1 MPNSSLT
8 IRGARVHNLKNVSVE
23 IPKNK
28 LVVITGLSGSGKS
41 SLAFDTIYA
50 EGQRRYAESLSAY
63 ARQFMD
69 MQNKPDIDGID
80 GLSPTIAIDQKI
92 STQNPRSTVGTVTE
106 IYDYLR
112 LLFSRAGTQY
122 CPDCHEV
129 AAFTSAGD
137 IVETARKLARKATPV
152 LILSPVV
159 HQNIIDPKTTIELVE
174 RSGYDNVRLDGKVMK
189 IHDLVKCHFET
200 GEKHDLEIVIGK
212 INDVKK
218 DDPYKAVNVALDLSN
233 GACVLSVK
241 GEEVYLTTFSYCKNC
256 GRKMPELDV
265 RGFSFNSPFGACP
278 RCTGLGVTM
287 EVDAELVMPNT
298 RLSLSQG
305 AIQPWMRITGNQAW
319 YTKLLAAVSA
329 RHNFSLDLAVAD
341 LPSRVLDLVL
351 YGTSDDVYE
360 IENKKITFSG
370 VVSDLL
376 KRHLETNSEYVRKE
390 IEQYMREKTCPVC
403 AGKRLRQESLWVKI
417 HDYNIADVS
426 SLSID
431 EVLEM
436 LKKYTTVVAKDEKDV
451 KAKIFDTI
459 LKEMRPRLQNL
470 TQVGLGYLSLDRSMN
485 TLSGGEVT
493 RVRLATQLSSGL
505 TGVIYI
511 LDEPSVGLHS
521 RDNDKLISTLKYL
534 RDLGNTVIVVE
545 HDGAMM
551 AAADYLID
559 VGPGAGIYGGKIVS
573 QGTYEQV
580 KKDKNSVTGAYLSG
594 RDSIY
599 EPEPKN
605 AKKEKKKTEF
615 LSLIGASAFNLKN
628 VSVDF
633 PLNKMICVT
642 GVSGS
647 GKSTLVIDVL
657 ATALSKH
664 FFRSKEEPGAY
675 KEIKGLENI
684 DKVISIDQVA
694 IGRTPRS
701 NPATYTGIFTLIR
714 DLFSAL
720 PEARMRGYD
729 AGKFS
734 FNVKGGGRCEACAG
748 EGYVRIPMQFLADV
762 FMTCNECNGTRYNQE
777 VLEVHYLDKNIAEVL
792 NMTVEEAFKF
802 FSGVSSLS
810 DKLNILRNVGLGY
823 LTLGQPATTLSGGEA
838 QRIKLATELA
848 RVSTGNTL
856 YILDEPT
863 TGLHFEDIKR
873 LLRVLKQ
880 LVEKGNTVLII
891 EHNLDVIRSC
901 DWVVEL
907 GPEGGKGGGELVFAG
922 LPEDM
927 KKNKKSWT
935 GKYM

>member
-1 MPNSSLT
+1 MIDKLK
-8 IRGARVHNLKNVSVE
+8 IRGARVHNLKNVSLE

-69 MQNKPDIDGID
+69 VQDKPDVDAIE

-112 LLFSRAGTQY
+112 LLFARVGTQN
-122 CPDCHEV
+122 CPECHV
-129 AAFTSAGD
+129 PAFSSSSGE
-137 IVETARKLARKATPV
+137 IVEQVRKLARKSVPV
-152 LILSPVV
+152 LILSPLI
-159 HQNIIDPKTTIELVE
+159 HQDVIKLEDILETIE
-174 RSGYDNVRLDGKVMK
+174 RSGYDTIRLDGKLMK
-189 IHDLVKCHFET
+189 IHDLVKCHFEPA
-200 GEKHDLEIVIGK
+200 EKHDLEIMIGK
-212 INDVKK
+212 INDIKK
-218 DDPYKAVNVALDLSN
+218 DDPFKAVNIALELSN
-233 GACVLSVK
+233 GACVIASNS
-241 GEEVYLTTFSYCKNC
+241 EDFYLTTFSYCKKC

-265 RGFSFNSPFGACP
+265 RSFSFNSPFGACP

-287 EVDAELVMPNT
+287 EVDAEMVMPNT
-298 RLSLSQG
+298 RLSLSEG
-305 AIQPWMRITGNQAW
+305 AIQPWMRITGNQTW
-319 YTKLLAAVSA
+319 YQKLLQAVA
-329 RHNFSLDLAVAD
+329 EHNNFSLDIPVAD

-351 YGTSDDVYE
+351 YGTGSDIYE
-360 IENKKITFSG
+360 VENKKVTFSG

-403 AGKRLRQESLWVKI
+403 EGKRLRQESLWVKLN
-417 HDYNIADVS
+417 DFNIADIAGMSVEE
-426 SLSID
+426 SLDFFKKID
-431 EVLEM
+431 I
-436 LKKYTTVVAKDEKDV
+436 TVEKNSKDV
-451 KAKIFDTI
+451 KAKVTDTI
-459 LKEMRPRLQNL
+459 LKELKPRLQNL
-470 TQVGLGYLSLDRSMN
+470 SQVGLNYLSLDRSMN

-534 RDLGNTVIVVE
+534 RDLGNSVLVVE
-545 HDGAMM
+545 HDSAMM
-551 AAADYLID
+551 EAADYLID
-559 VGPGAGIYGGKIVS
+559 VGPGAGIYGGHIVAA
-573 QGTYEQV
+573 GTYEEI
-580 KKDKNSVTGAYLSG
+580 KKNKDSITGAYLSG
-594 RDSIY
+594 RESIY
-599 EPEPKN
+599 EKPKKEI
-605 AKKEKKKTEF
+605 KKEKKKNNI

-628 VSVDF
+628 VSVDI
-633 PLNKMICVT
+633 PLNKMVCVT

-647 GKSTLVIDVL
+647 GKSALVIHIL

-675 KEIKGLENI
+675 KEITGLENL
-684 DKVISIDQVA
+684 DKVISINQSP

-714 DLFSAL
+714 DLFSGL
-720 PEARMRGYD
+720 PESRMRLYD

-762 FMTCNECNGTRYNQE
+762 FVTCNECNGTRYNQE

-792 NMTVEEAFKF
+792 NMTVEEAYKF
-802 FSGVSSLS
+802 FSNVPTLS
-810 DKLNILRNVGLGY
+810 EKLNVLRNVGLGY

-873 LLRVLKQ
+873 LLVVLKQ
-880 LVEKGNTVLII
+880 LVEKGNTVLVI
-891 EHNLDVIRSC
+891 EHNLDVIKSC

-907 GPEGGKGGGELVFAG
+907 GPEGGKGGGEIVFTG
-922 LPEDM
+922 IPEDLA
-927 KKNKKSWT
+927 KNKKSWT
-935 GKYM
+935 GKYL

>member
-1 MPNSSLT
+1 MNDKLK
-8 IRGARVHNLKNVSVE
+8 IRGARVHNLKNVSLE

-69 MQNKPDIDGID
+69 VQDKPDVDAIE

-112 LLFSRAGTQY
+112 LLFARVGTQY
-122 CPDCHEV
+122 CPECHV
-129 AAFTSAGD
+129 PAFSTSSGE
-137 IVETARKLARKATPV
+137 IVEQVRKLARKSTPIF
-152 LILSPVV
+152 ILSPLI
-159 HQNIIDPKTTIELVE
+159 HQNIVVLKDILETIE
-174 RSGYDNVRLDGKVMK
+174 RSGYDTVRLDGKFMK
-189 IHDLVKCHFET
+189 IHDLIKCHFEPE
-200 GEKHDLEIVIGK
+200 EKHDLEILIGK
-212 INDVKK
+212 INDIKK
-218 DDPYKAVNVALDLSN
+218 DDPFKAVGVSLDLSN
-233 GACVLSVK
+233 GACVLASQT
-241 GEEVYLTTFSYCKNC
+241 EDIYLTTFSYCKKC

-265 RGFSFNSPFGACP
+265 RSFSFNSPFGACP

-287 EVDAELVMPNT
+287 EVDADLVMPNT
-298 RLSLSQG
+298 RLSLSEG
-305 AIQPWMRITGNQAW
+305 AIQPWMRITGNQTW
-319 YTKLLAAVSA
+319 YQKLLQAVA
-329 RHNFSLDLAVAD
+329 ERNNFSLDIPVAD

-351 YGTSDDVYE
+351 YGTGSDAYE
-360 IENKKITFSG
+360 VENKKVTFSG

-403 AGKRLRQESLWVKI
+403 NGKRLRQESLWVKLN
-417 HDYNIADVS
+417 DQNVADIAGMSVAENLDFFKK
-426 SLSID
+426 ID
-431 EVLEM
+431 
-436 LKKYTTVVAKDEKDV
+436 TVVEKNSKDV
-451 KAKIFDTI
+451 KAKVADTI
-459 LKEMRPRLQNL
+459 LKELKPRLQNL
-470 TQVGLGYLSLDRSMN
+470 SQVGLDYLSLDRSMN

-505 TGVIYI
+505 TGVVYI
-511 LDEPSVGLHS
+511 LDEPSVGLHA
-521 RDNDKLISTLKYL
+521 RDNDRLIATLKYL
-534 RDLGNTVIVVE
+534 RDLGNSVLVVE
-545 HDGAMM
+545 HDSAMM
-551 AAADYLID
+551 EAADYLID
-559 VGPGAGIYGGKIVS
+559 VGPGAGIYGGKIVAA
-573 QGTYEQV
+573 GTYEQI
-580 KKDKNSVTGAYLSG
+580 KKNKDSITGAYLSG
-594 RDSIY
+594 RENIY
-599 EPEPKN
+599 EKPKKEI
-605 AKKEKKKTEF
+605 KKEKKLGKV
-615 LSLIGASAFNLKN
+615 LSLLGASAFNLKN
-628 VSVDF
+628 VSVDI
-633 PLNKMICVT
+633 PLNKMVCVT

-647 GKSTLVIDVL
+647 GKSTLIINIL
-657 ATALSKH
+657 AAALSKH

-714 DLFSAL
+714 DLFSGL

-762 FMTCNECNGTRYNQE
+762 FVTCNECNGTRYNQE
-777 VLEVHYLDKNIAEVL
+777 VMEVHYLDKNIAEVL
-792 NMTVEEAFKF
+792 SMTVEEAYKF
-802 FSGVSSLS
+802 FSNVPTLS

-838 QRIKLATELA
+838 QRIKLATELS

-873 LLRVLKQ
+873 LLGVLKQ
-880 LVEKGNTVLII
+880 LVEKGNTVIVI

-901 DWVVEL
+901 DWVLEL

-922 LPEDM
+922 LPDDLAA
-927 KKNKKSWT
+927 NKESWT

>member
-1 MPNSSLT
+1 MERKLV
-8 IRGARVHNLKNVSVE
+8 IRGARVHNLKNVSLE

-69 MQNKPDIDGID
+69 VQDKPDVDGID

-112 LLFSRAGTQY
+112 LLFARVGTQY
-122 CPDCHEV
+122 CPDCHEP
-129 AAFTSAGD
+129 SASTTVGD
-137 IVETARKLARKATPV
+137 IVETARKMARKSTPL
-152 LILSPVV
+152 LILSPLI
-159 HQNIIDPKTTIELVE
+159 HQNVVDSKAVIETIE
-174 RSGYDNVRLDGKVMK
+174 RSGYDSVRLDGKVMK
-189 IHDLVKCHFET
+189 IHDLVKCHFEPN
-200 GEKHDLEIVIGK
+200 EKHDLEIVIGK
-212 INDVKK
+212 IGDIKK
-218 DDPYKAVNVALDLSN
+218 DDPYKAVTVAVDLSN
-233 GACVLSVK
+233 GACVLATK
-241 GEEVYLTTFSYCKNC
+241 NDEEYLTTFSYCKKC

-265 RGFSFNSPFGACP
+265 RSFSFNSPFGACP

-287 EVDAELVMPNT
+287 EVDADLVMPNT

-319 YTKLLAAVSA
+319 YSKLLVAVASK
-329 RHNFSLDLAVAD
+329 HNFSLDLPVAE
-341 LPSRVLDLVL
+341 LPSRVLDLIL
-351 YGTSDDVYE
+351 YGTTDDVYE
-360 IENKKITFSG
+360 IENKKVQFNG

-403 AGKRLRQESLWVKI
+403 SGKRLRQESLWVKI
-417 HDYNIADVS
+417 KDNNIADIA

-431 EVLEM
+431 EVLEL
-436 LKKYTTVVAKDEKDV
+436 LKKCFDKPEKNGRDSH
-451 KAKIFDTI
+451 AKIFDTI
-459 LKEMRPRLQNL
+459 LKEMLPRLQNL
-470 TQVGLGYLSLDRSMN
+470 TQVGLGYLSLDRAMN

-521 RDNDKLISTLKYL
+521 RDNDKLIATLKYL

-545 HDGAMM
+545 HDSAMM

-559 VGPGAGIYGGKIVS
+559 VGPGAGIYGGKIIAE
-573 QGTYEQV
+573 GTYEQI

-594 RDSIY
+594 RETVY
-599 EPEPKN
+599 EKPKKEV
-605 AKKEKKKTEF
+605 KKEKSKNLV
-615 LSLIGASAFNLKN
+615 LSVVGASAFNLKN

-647 GKSTLVIDVL
+647 GKSTLVIGVL
-657 ATALSKH
+657 ATALNKH
-664 FFRSKEEPGAY
+664 FYRSKEEPGAH

-684 DKVISIDQVA
+684 DKVIPINQVA

-714 DLFSAL
+714 DLFAAL
-720 PEARMRGYD
+720 PEARMRSYD

-762 FMTCNECNGTRYNQE
+762 FVLCNECNGTRYNQE
-777 VLEVHYLDKNIAEVL
+777 VLEIHYLDKNIAEVL
-792 NMTVEEAFKF
+792 NMTVEEAYKF
-802 FSGVSSLS
+802 FSGVPVLS
-810 DKLNILRNVGLGY
+810 EKLNILRNVGLGY
-823 LTLGQPATTLSGGEA
+823 LALGQPATTLSGGEA

-848 RVSTGNTL
+848 RVSTGNTM

-873 LLRVLKQ
+873 LLQVLKQ
-880 LVEKGNTVLII
+880 LVEKGNTVLVI
-891 EHNLDVIRSC
+891 EHNLDVIKSC

-907 GPEGGKGGGELVFAG
+907 GPEGGKGGGELIFAG
-922 LPEDM
+922 LPEDL
-927 KKNKKSWT
+927 KNNKKSWT
-935 GKYM
+935 AKYL